1 MPIKNMKVAVK
12 LMGGFLLI
20 ALIMVGYTGYVV
32 IQVQG
37 LNTLQIES
45 AKMTRQ
51 AIAGGQS
58 QGDLAAITAAINQ
71 AEQAYGN
78 ASRSIWVTSFIWGLV
93 VVLAAVLLGIY
104 TSRSLTRPLNKIIQA
119 AKGISR
125 GELNQELAVQS
136 RDELGQLSAVFQEIV
151 GYLNHMAAI
160 ANKVSGKDLTQEINP
175 YSEQDVLGNAF
186 KELVN
191 DLRATMQ
198 RLAEDTEVL
207 SVASEQVGHA
217 GLRHYGSNYSC
228 PPGSV
233 IQSPG
238 QLGRGLAGGQYGP

>member
-175 YSEQDVLGNAF
+175 
-186 KELVN
+186 
-191 DLRATMQ
+191 
-198 RLAEDTEVL
+198 
-207 SVASEQVGHA
+207 
-217 GLRHYGSNYSC
+217 
-228 PPGSV
+228 
-233 IQSPG
+233 
-238 QLGRGLAGGQYGP
+238 